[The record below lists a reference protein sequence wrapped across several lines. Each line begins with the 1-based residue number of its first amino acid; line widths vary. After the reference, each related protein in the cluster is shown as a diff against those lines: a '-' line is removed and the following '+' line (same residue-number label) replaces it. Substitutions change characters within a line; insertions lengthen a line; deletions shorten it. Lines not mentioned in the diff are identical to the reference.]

1 MRIKFTVNPTQFSS
15 ELKSSLAKKNNKS
28 AIEKSLKLRNGQLVV
43 KEIDKAKKEMVKD
56 FLNLSV
62 TREILAGPGSSN
74 ISGTLGGY
82 GNLFSF
88 IGFGLGDSPIDPIIT
103 LLEQTSYRFTNLSP
117 RGKMKLIIT
126 HPSSQDIFA
135 VTPLPWAPGISWAQ
149 RIERGLSGLGQ
160 YLNKSS
166 NNSRSGAGIQTP
178 NMIRSGGFSNSPYI
192 SSFVNKWSKKF
203 LKIEN
208 GLA

>member
-1 MRIKFTVNPTQFSS
+1 MRVKFTVNRPQLSR

-28 AIEKSLKLRNGQLVV
+28 AIEKSLKLGNGQLVV
-43 KEIDKAKKEMVKD
+43 KEIDRAKKEMVKD
-56 FLNLSV
+56 FLNLSI

-88 IGFGLGDSPIDPIIT
+88 IGFGLGDSPIDPIVV
-103 LLEQTSYRFTNLSP
+103 LLNQTTYRFTNLST
-117 RGKMKLIIT
+117 RGKIKLIIT
-126 HPSSQDIFA
+126 LPSPQDIFA

-178 NMIRSGGFSNSPYI
+178 NTIRSGGFSNSPYV
-192 SSFVNKWSKKF
+192 SSFINKWNKKF

>member
-1 MRIKFTVNPTQFSS
+1 MRVKFTVNPAQFSR
-15 ELKSSLAKKNNKS
+15 ELKSSLAKRNSKS
-28 AIEKSLKLRNGQLVV
+28 AIEKSLKLKNGRFVV
-43 KEIDKAKKEMVKD
+43 KEIDRAKKEMIKD
-56 FLNLSV
+56 FLKLDI

-88 IGFGLGDSPIDPIIT
+88 IGFGLGDNPIDPIIT
-103 LLEQTSYRFTNLSP
+103 LLDQTSYRFTNLST
-117 RGKMKLIIT
+117 RGQIKLIIT
-126 HPSSQDIFA
+126 LPSPQDIFA

-149 RIERGLSGLGQ
+149 RVERGLSGLGQ
-160 YLNKSS
+160 YLNKPSDS
-166 NNSRSGAGIQTP
+166 SRSGAGIQAHKS
-178 NMIRSGGFSNSPYI
+178 IRSGGFRNSPYI
-192 SSFVNKWSKKF
+192 SSFINKWTKKF

>member
-1 MRIKFTVNPTQFSS
+1 MRVKYTVNVPEFTKEF
-15 ELKSSLAKKNNKS
+15 KSSLSKRNNKS
-28 AIEKSLKLRNGQLVV
+28 TIEKNLKLANGKLLV
-43 KEIDKAKKEMVKD
+43 KEIDRAKKEMVKD
-56 FLNLSV
+56 FLNLSI
-62 TREILAGPGSSN
+62 TREILGGPSSSN

-88 IGFGLGDSPIDPIIT
+88 IGFSLGDSPIDPIIT
-103 LLEQTSYRFTNLSP
+103 LLEQTTYRFTNLSP
-117 RGKMKLIIT
+117 RGQMKLIIT
-126 HPSSQDIFA
+126 MPSAQDIFA

-178 NMIRSGGFSNSPYI
+178 NTIRSGGFSNSPYI